1 MTNDDHS
8 PSDDPIAGAFPVPFT
23 ADELRADAQSVL
35 LLLTRQLHFIFGR
48 SDRPHL
54 AEQASLLGVQGD
66 ADINDPD
73 MTPSA
78 LGLRYEHVKTTH
90 LAETMEELY
99 SYAFHGLQDLASAD
113 MDSESAAAWC
123 SVVVHDL
130 ANSAFVREWGSYR
143 PAGEVEGAV
152 ARFMLVC
159 ETAQARRILEG
170 HDDNFMDWAS
180 PTQHGGLTMRQMALL
195 SGMTEASVRTLSNP
209 KRRNAL
215 VTVNDG
221 KNVMV
226 EIGAAKTWLQAK
238 GRYLPIRRTNRD
250 GQIDL
255 AAKRFNDTDDLRW
268 ALDQRLQYLLGQ
280 DAAAKV
286 RHQLDAIDPQLVDG
300 GDAARPT
307 LRLTAALMADAQAMA
322 GIGVALNLPGE
333 LLALRAAE
341 AHARDVLAG
350 LEQQLQRHIKAAA
363 TAP

>member
-1 MTNDDHS
+1 MFRDH
-8 PSDDPIAGAFPVPFT
+8 
-23 ADELRADAQSVL
+23 
-35 LLLTRQLHFIFGR
+35 
-48 SDRPHL
+48 
-54 AEQASLLGVQGD
+54 
-66 ADINDPD
+66 
-73 MTPSA
+73 
-78 LGLRYEHVKTTH
+78 
-90 LAETMEELY
+90 
-99 SYAFHGLQDLASAD
+99 
-113 MDSESAAAWC
+113 
-123 SVVVHDL
+123 HDL
-130 ANSAFVREWGSYR
+130 ANSAFVAEWEAYGTS
-143 PAGEVEGAV
+143 E
-152 ARFMLVC
+152 ARDDAAARCLLVC

-170 HDDNFMDWAS
+170 HDDNFMDWVS
-180 PTQHGGLTMRQMALL
+180 PSQHSGLTMRQMALL

-226 EIGAAKTWLQAK
+226 EIGAAKAWLLAK

-255 AAKRFNDTDDLRW
+255 AAKRFNGADDLSW

-280 DAAAKV
+280 ESAADV
-286 RHQLDAIDPQLVDG
+286 RRQLDAIDPRLVDG

-322 GIGVALNLPGE
+322 RIGVALKLPGE

>member
-8 PSDDPIAGAFPVPFT
+8 PSDDPIAGTFPVSFT
-23 ADELRADAQSVL
+23 ADELRADTQSVL
-35 LLLTRQLHFIFGR
+35 LLLARQLHFIFGR
-48 SDRPHL
+48 SDRPQL
-54 AEQASLLGVQGD
+54 AEQASLLGVPGD

-73 MTPSA
+73 MTPSV
-78 LGLRYEHVKTTH
+78 LGMRYEHVNTTH
-90 LAETMEELY
+90 FAETMEELY

-113 MDSESAAAWC
+113 MDSESAATWC
-123 SVVVHDL
+123 SVVIHDL

-152 ARFMLVC
+152 SRCMLVC

-180 PTQHGGLTMRQMALL
+180 PAQHDGLTMRQMALL

-226 EIGAAKTWLQAK
+226 EIGAAKTWLLAK
-238 GRYLPIRRTNRD
+238 GRYVPIRRTNRD

-255 AAKRFNDTDDLRW
+255 AAKRFNGTDDVRW
-268 ALDQRLQYLLGQ
+268 ALNQRLQYLLGH
-280 DAAAKV
+280 DGGDDV
-286 RHQLDAIDPQLVDG
+286 RRQLDAIDARLVD
-300 GDAARPT
+300 DAEAFRPT
-307 LRLTAALMADAQAMA
+307 LRLTAALMADARAMTR
-322 GIGVALNLPGE
+322 IGTALNLPGE

-350 LEQQLQRHIKAAA
+350 LELQLQRHLKAPA